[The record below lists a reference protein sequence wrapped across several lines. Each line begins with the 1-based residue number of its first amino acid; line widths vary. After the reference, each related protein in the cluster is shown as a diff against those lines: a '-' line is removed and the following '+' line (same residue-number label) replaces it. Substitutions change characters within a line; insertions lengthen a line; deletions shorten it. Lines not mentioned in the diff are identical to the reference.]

1 NRDSIHIHIEQ
12 SELRMPRTETI
23 PNERYRRGQTLRALV
38 KSVEMRA
45 SGPDIIVSRSDNQ
58 FLAKLFE
65 MEVPEIEDGII
76 EIMTIVRAPGQR
88 AKIIVRSHDR
98 RIDAVGACVGM
109 RGSRI
114 QAVVRE
120 LNGEKIDVINKSD
133 QPEVLISRA
142 LSPAKPLNL
151 YIDDDAKHCVAVFD
165 DEEMD
170 SGVGRNYQNINLAAE
185 VTGYKIEAVKQSE
198 YEGTPVNK
206 DQEVFLDQIDT
217 LTKRMVSLL
226 SEAEVNTVADYN
238 AATDEDLLAVK
249 GVGAKMLET
258 VSERIT
264 VYLASISQ
272 LAEKE
277 TNDEA
282 VEMANEAEEI
292 SAKAIEGETGKVE
305 LEEVST

>member
-1 NRDSIHIHIEQ
+1 
-12 SELRMPRTETI
+12 
-23 PNERYRRGQTLRALV
+23 
-38 KSVEMRA
+38 
-45 SGPDIIVSRSDNQ
+45 
-58 FLAKLFE
+58 
-65 MEVPEIEDGII
+65 
-76 EIMTIVRAPGQR
+76 
-88 AKIIVRSHDR
+88 
-98 RIDAVGACVGM
+98 
-109 RGSRI
+109 
-114 QAVVRE
+114 
-120 LNGEKIDVINKSD
+120 
-133 QPEVLISRA
+133 VLISRA

-185 VTGYKIEAVKQSE
+185 LTGYKIEAVKQSE

-206 DQEVFLDQIDT
+206 DQEVFLEQIDT

-258 VSERIT
+258 VSERIREH
-264 VYLASISQ
+264 LASIPE
-272 LAEKE
+272 LAEEK

-282 VEMANEAEEI
+282 VAMANEAEEI
-292 SAKAIEGETGKVE
+292 PAKEMEGETGKVE